1 MVFLLRGLFFFLA
14 LATVEPFTTL
24 LARKDRIWKGLETK
38 IDTST
43 ALFGTRMKFRPPSRV
58 VDQTEFIQ
66 VEPDGQDAWKTL
78 EVVDI
83 LERGGLG
90 VLPTDSGYGFVCSLS
105 SKNGLDRMLRIKGLH
120 QCKKPMSLLCS
131 NLSTID
137 EYCYGINKLVFKILK
152 KNLPGAYTFILPAKS
167 TLPKGIFYDS
177 KGKKHSWKRQTLGV
191 RIPQDP
197 VLRYLQDEL
206 LGGMPLLVS
215 SLPIDAEEEEQ
226 LLDCT
231 VDPDASWCCD
241 VDFVIDA
248 GSRPYDGSTIF
259 DLTAREP
266 ELVRE
271 GQGSL
276 ELAV

>member
-1 MVFLLRGLFFFLA
+1 M
-14 LATVEPFTTL
+14 EPFTTL

-66 VEPDGQDAWKTL
+66 VEPDGQDASKTL

-137 EYCYGINKLVFKILK
+137 EYCPPEQVDMIEEKVLNILSSVY
-152 KNLPGAYTFILPAKS
+152 NDVVDIH
-167 TLPKGIFYDS
+167 YDY
-177 KGKKHSWKRQTLGV
+177 KDQ
-191 RIPQDP
+191 
-197 VLRYLQDEL
+197 
-206 LGGMPLLVS
+206 
-215 SLPIDAEEEEQ
+215 
-226 LLDCT
+226 
-231 VDPDASWCCD
+231 
-241 VDFVIDA
+241 
-248 GSRPYDGSTIF
+248 SRNI
-259 DLTAREP
+259 
-266 ELVRE
+266 
-271 GQGSL
+271 
-276 ELAV
+276 